1 MELELEQE
9 LEKVIITL
17 QKLTISQP
25 PLSELETITG
35 YTFKNKDLLKQ
46 AFTHASYKADDSN
59 SNERLEY
66 LGDSVLNHLVAK
78 LHYFMYPNMM
88 PGELTRLRA
97 ANVDTEALARAALKY
112 KLHKYLR
119 HKKPALDKKVVLF
132 IYFILFY
139 FCLFIYIYCIIVC
152 VKMM

>member
-1 MELELEQE
+1 MELEQEQE
-9 LEKVIITL
+9 LEKVIISL
-17 QKLTISQP
+17 ENLVISQPPLP

-35 YTFKNKDLLKQ
+35 YTFKNKELLKQ

-59 SNERLEY
+59 SYERLEY

-119 HKKPALDKKVVLF
+119 HKKPLLDKKVVNFFGVF
-132 IYFILFY
+132 I
-139 FCLFIYIYCIIVC
+139 
-152 VKMM
+152 